1 MNQAI
6 DWSFPQRQSPAALF
20 IILLKVLRSMIRVF
34 WPLFLLYFIRGR
46 KGNPESWEL
55 VFAFLPVLL
64 LGRAILEFLYYRFF
78 IVNNELVIK
87 KGIFRKQTISVPL
100 EKIQAVH
107 IEQTFLHHLLGTAK
121 ISFDSA
127 GTETI
132 EIKIDA
138 IQMAKAESL
147 KGFIMQSG
155 GLQPGQLQT
164 ADEELIRLD
173 FNDLIKLSISANHLE
188 ALFILFGFAFS
199 LLESVK
205 DLVRDQLTR
214 LVDQASALFLQN
226 SISIFFILLIIS
238 LVIAVV
244 ISTAKTFLMYFN
256 FYISRSNRSFRIH
269 SGLLNIKEKVVPFQ
283 KIQYVSWKATWL
295 RKKIGLSLLH
305 FHSVGGNEMRQRQ
318 QIKVPI
324 TRYGYI
330 NTLTTPY
337 HSLLQA
343 SNGSTHLMHPSYA
356 IRRIIWPALP
366 FSLVPV
372 MIALSWW
379 NWHALWFLLLIP
391 YTYLFA
397 LFTVKRF
404 RLILSE
410 EAMFIHRGVSGLEEI
425 LLKWNNIQK
434 ITLKQSLYQRQHDLA
449 TVRIHTAGGIIS
461 IPFITLELAQH
472 ICNYSL
478 FKIENER
485 QAWM

>member
-20 IILLKVLRSMIRVF
+20 IILLKVLRGMIRVF

-46 KGNPESWEL
+46 RGNPEKWEL
-55 VFAFLPVLL
+55 VFAFLPVFL

-155 GLQPGQLQT
+155 GLPSGQLQS
-164 ADEELIRLD
+164 ADQELIRLN
-173 FNDLIKLSISANHLE
+173 FNDLLKLSISANHLE
-188 ALFILFGFAFS
+188 ALFILFGFLFS
-199 LLESVK
+199 VLESLK
-205 DLVRDQLTR
+205 DLIRDRLTR
-214 LVDQASALFLQN
+214 LFDQASSLLLQN
-226 SISIFFILLIIS
+226 SISIFFILLITS
-238 LVIAVV
+238 LGIAII
-244 ISTAKTFLMYFN
+244 ISTARTFLTYFN
-256 FYISRSNRSFRIH
+256 FFISGSNRSYRIH
-269 SGLLNIKEKVVPFQ
+269 SGLLNIREKVVPFQ
-283 KIQYVSWKATWL
+283 KIQYISWKATWL

-305 FHSVGGNEMRQRQ
+305 FHSVGGDEMRQRQ
-318 QIKVPI
+318 QIKVPV
-324 TRYGYI
+324 TKYSYI
-330 NTLTTPY
+330 NILTTPY
-337 HSLLQA
+337 HSLSQA
-343 SNGSTHLMHPSYA
+343 LNGSTHLIHPSYA

-372 MIALSWW
+372 MITLPWW

-397 LFTVKRF
+397 LFTVKHF

-410 EAMFIHRGVSGLEEI
+410 EAIFIHRGVPGLEEI

-434 ITLKQSLYQRQHDLA
+434 ITWKQSLYQRQHNLA
-449 TVRIHTAGGIIS
+449 TVRIHTAGGILS
-461 IPFITLELAQH
+461 IPFITLELAQR

-478 FKIENER
+478 YKIENDR